1 MLTPSYPPSRE
12 ELAVS
17 LRAVV
22 GALAA
27 TQKARAEQ
35 LVVDVVASQLQGK
48 DVNSLWEIVDPMR
61 MLTGLL
67 EEEGRGPPEARLL
80 WKSGPGTILAAYRVG
95 VYSDRELVGE
105 SPGETLEIAE
115 EMAAR
120 DALRNIFQTT
130 EHGSPLPWA
139 RLPSSPVAASL

>member
-1 MLTPSYPPSRE
+1 MRNKCE
-12 ELAVS
+12 
-17 LRAVV
+17 R
-22 GALAA
+22 
-27 TQKARAEQ
+27 
-35 LVVDVVASQLQGK
+35 DVQ
-48 DVNSLWEIVDPMR
+48 DVNELWEIVDPMR

-67 EEEGRGPPEARLL
+67 EGEGRGPPEARLL

-120 DALRNIFQTT
+120 DALRTIFQTT